1 MTGPLGTKSSAPS
14 SEEATLVDGRRLL
27 RNLEALGRIG
37 NSAAG
42 GRARLAY
49 SPQDGQARELLLA
62 WMREASL
69 SVCVDPIGNIFGT
82 LRGCDAAAA
91 PIMIGSHIDTVL
103 NAGHLDGCLGVLAG
117 LETLLSLAEA
127 GIVPR
132 RPIVVAAFANE
143 EGARFSPDLM
153 GSRVFT
159 GELTLAQ
166 ALAATDADGQSVAEA
181 LGRMTESQPF
191 GTLPSLPFAY
201 VELHIEQGPV
211 LWTENVAIGIVEGV
225 QGCRW
230 LEVQVHGAANHAGTT
245 PMAMRRDAGVAA
257 ANLVADLARRSRDQK
272 IPLVATVGTMSIVSG
287 SINSVPEHAVFT
299 VDLRDPDERLL
310 DNAENQ
316 LRFAVARAEADH
328 GVTIEIRRISQSS
341 PVRFDDALV
350 ARAGTLAER
359 GGIAYRRLVSGASH
373 DAQMLAARCPTLML
387 FAPSRDGISH
397 SPAEYTDDDDII
409 AAANLLAG
417 LVRDLAEADP
427 AVSPSHFKQGL

>member
-1 MTGPLGTKSSAPS
+1 MTGALGTKSSATS
-14 SEEATLVDGRRLL
+14 SEEATLIDGRRLL
-27 RNLEALGRIG
+27 RNLEALGQIG

-42 GRARLAY
+42 GRTRLAY

-62 WMREASL
+62 WMREAGL

-82 LRGCDAAAA
+82 LRGCDDAAA
-91 PIMIGSHIDTVL
+91 PIMVGSHIDTVV

-159 GELTLAQ
+159 GELALAQ
-166 ALAATDADGQSVAEA
+166 ALAATDADGQSVTEA
-181 LGRMTESQPF
+181 LGRMPESRPF
-191 GTLPSLPFAY
+191 GTPPSLPSAY

-211 LWTENVAIGIVEGV
+211 LWSENVAIGIVEGV

-257 ANLVADLARRSRDQK
+257 ASLVADLARRSRDQK
-272 IPLVATVGTMSIVSG
+272 IPLVATAGTMSIVSG

-316 LRFAVARAEADH
+316 LRFAIARAEADH
-328 GVTIEIRRISQSS
+328 GVTIEIRRMSQSS

-350 ARAGTLAER
+350 ARAGALAER

-397 SPAEYTDDDDII
+397 SPAEHTDDDDII

-427 AVSPSHFKQGL
+427 AASSPHFKQGL